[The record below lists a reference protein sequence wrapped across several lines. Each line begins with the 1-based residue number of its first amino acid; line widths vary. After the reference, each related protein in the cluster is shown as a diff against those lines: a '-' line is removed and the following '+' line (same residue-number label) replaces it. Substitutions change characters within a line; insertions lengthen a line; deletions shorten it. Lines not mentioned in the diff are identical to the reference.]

1 MKMKALFIGTALSV
15 LTGCA
20 TTLPTVY
27 DVDVNNLEENQSVL
41 IFSAGAYEACKIN
54 TVQVVIKK
62 AEDPAVF
69 ADSIGVYQLNNGYI
83 DSFFESEYAL
93 VYSTVLEPGTYDFWL
108 SNTNPFFSYDE
119 PMITESFTLKPK
131 EIKYIGEIYGD
142 RCGGNGDITIMV
154 HDKNERDLNYIKNNV
169 ADIDINTIVVEPVKA
184 TLRDNKATE

>member
-1 MKMKALFIGTALSV
+1 MKTKALFIGTALSV

-20 TTLPTVY
+20 TTLPTVN
-27 DVDVNNLEENQSVL
+27 DIDVNNLEENQSVL

-54 TVQVVIKK
+54 TVQVVVKK
-62 AEDPAVF
+62 SENEASLG
-69 ADSIGVYQLNNGYI
+69 DSIGVYQLNNGYI
-83 DSFFESEYAL
+83 DSFFESEYGL

-119 PMITESFTLKPK
+119 PMITESFTLKSK

-154 HDKNERDLNYIKNNV
+154 HDKNERDLNYIENNV